1 MPLKICMFVYN
12 NCQHDSRV
20 LKEAATLAKAGHEV
34 RIVALLDDNSLPYEE
49 RNGFTIIRTLKNP
62 LHYRVL
68 KRIRYHGLLE
78 HIQYFL
84 GLTVK
89 PLYHLVKWTVEL
101 AVKSSGMST
110 KSKTD
115 PDPESNNSS
124 KVNPFKKLFLLSVSI
139 SNEITQ
145 KGVKTYIK
153 NSRQH
158 SPTYFFTFGWFFVI
172 CFIAFRYSCK
182 FYYRFVRRPLKILW
196 VRHMKKTFAFIDY
209 KIVNFIHSTIK
220 NCLMKFHRPL
230 CFLDYYCRSLPL
242 VMSNPADVYHAHDLN
257 TLPIAYWAKKKTKA
271 SLVYDSHE
279 FYVERN
285 RPNKA
290 SRIGKFLLK
299 QLEGFF
305 IKSSDHVITVSD
317 SIGVELQK
325 RYSVKKLSIILNVP
339 MLNGT
344 SDSVR
349 NSECSLHHELDIP
362 ETDRIVLYVGNI
374 AFNRGLEN
382 LIQSL
387 VYLNNCILVMMGK
400 ATEVYVEKLKKVAID
415 SGVSEKV
422 HFFGPVPQEQ
432 VIAYASSA
440 DIGAAPILNACLS
453 YYYSLPNK
461 LFECMNAG
469 LPTIGSNFPELK
481 KVIEGYGIGKTF
493 DPENPKDIAASINY
507 ILSDRLRYDTM
518 RKNSL
523 QAAKIFN
530 WSNESKKL
538 LTIYNDLED
547 RLSKDDNHNLVLNNE
562 TTL

>member
-20 LKEAATLAKAGHEV
+20 LKEAATLANAGHEV

-49 RNGFTIIRTLKNP
+49 RDGFTIIRTLKNP
-62 LHYRVL
+62 LHCRIL
-68 KRIRYHGLLE
+68 KRIRNYNLNNSIQSLLAFAVKAPYRLAKRTAGLL
-78 HIQYFL
+78 IRPFR
-84 GLTVK
+84 K
-89 PLYHLVKWTVEL
+89 
-101 AVKSSGMST
+101 AT
-110 KSKTD
+110 KLETNPKT
-115 PDPESNNSS
+115 ES
-124 KVNPFKKLFLLSVSI
+124 KKLFKVKPIKKLSQLLLSI

-145 KGVKTYIK
+145 KGVKEYSR
-153 NSRQH
+153 NSIQH
-158 SPTYFFTFGWFFVI
+158 SPYYFFTFGCFFVA
-172 CFIAFRYSCK
+172 CFIVYHYSCRF
-182 FYYRFVRRPLKILW
+182 FYKGV
-196 VRHMKKTFAFIDY
+196 
-209 KIVNFIHSTIK
+209 
-220 NCLMKFHRPL
+220 MKFHRPL

-305 IKSSDHVITVSD
+305 VRSSDHVITVSD

-382 LIQSL
+382 LIQSI
-387 VYLNNCILVMMGK
+387 VYLNNCVLVMMGK
-400 ATEVYVEKLKKVAID
+400 ATEVYAEKLKKVAID
-415 SGVSEKV
+415 SGVGEKV
-422 HFFGPVPQEQ
+422 HFFGPIPQKQ

-440 DIGAAPILNACLS
+440 DIGAAPILNTCLS
-453 YYYSLPNK
+453 YYYCLPNK

-481 KVIEGYGIGKTF
+481 KVIEGYEIGKTF
-493 DPENPKDIAASINY
+493 DPEDPKDIAASINY
-507 ILSDRLRYDTM
+507 ILSDKLRYDTM
-518 RKNSL
+518 CKNSL
-523 QAAKIFN
+523 QAAKVFN

-547 RLSKDDNHNLVLNNE
+547 RLSKNDNHNLVLNNE